1 MRYPVPNLRPEG
13 EGLEARQERYCPD
26 ARREGLTAGA
36 VDWEGLGGFSEQ
48 NSSQSVFI
56 RELLGFDLE

>member
-1 MRYPVPNLRPEG
+1 MPNLQPEG
-13 EGLEARQERYCPD
+13 EGLEARPERYCPD
-26 ARREGLTAGA
+26 AHRERLTAGA
-36 VDWEGLGGFSEQ
+36 VDREGSGGLSEQ

>member
-1 MRYPVPNLRPEG
+1 MPNLQPEG

-26 ARREGLTAGA
+26 APREGLTAGA
-36 VDWEGLGGFSEQ
+36 VDREGLGGLSEQ